1 MRGSESQASAWSR
14 IQFVLDPVHLRIR
27 ERAHVTSLGEI
38 LPHQPV
44 GVLVGP
50 PVPGMVR
57 QREEERSLQAFRD
70 LSMKSELLSSV
81 RCNRKTWIGT
91 SDWRCLG
98 KHHSIRSSGALPF
111 SSTVAL

>member
-14 IQFVLDPVHLRIR
+14 IQFVLDPIHLRIH

-57 QREEERSLQAFRD
+57 QREEERGLQAFRD
-70 LSMKSELLSSV
+70 LSMKGELL
-81 RCNRKTWIGT
+81 
-91 SDWRCLG
+91 
-98 KHHSIRSSGALPF
+98 
-111 SSTVAL
+111 